1 MDASFDY
8 LNKYL
13 SRLDAYLQRPDV
25 IELSINADGRIW
37 TEVAGQTHMTPVD
50 DAPLTQNEIKDLAH
64 QFANRQQITLNET
77 TPLLSASV
85 DYQDMSLRAQAVIP
99 PASLN
104 GHILSFRVFRPRAGG
119 EPRKFKFLRDIGISL
134 EDERTKTIKNAMREA
149 EGGNEDAFLQMVID
163 NKLNAVISGGT
174 STGKTELGRR
184 LLWMV
189 PDCERILTIEDSA
202 ELLPRQLNVV
212 GLMAEKI
219 ENSNRSAG
227 KLLQAALRLR
237 PDRIILGEVRGQEAA
252 TFVEAINTGHS
263 GSFTTLHADS
273 ARKALDRLALMIL
286 STGTRLEYTD
296 VIRYLKGSIDVIIQT
311 GRSGS
316 DRGIQEVW
324 FPKEDA
330 SA

>member
-1 MDASFDY
+1 
-8 LNKYL
+8 
-13 SRLDAYLQRPDV
+13 
-25 IELSINADGRIW
+25 
-37 TEVAGQTHMTPVD
+37 
-50 DAPLTQNEIKDLAH
+50 
-64 QFANRQQITLNET
+64 
-77 TPLLSASV
+77 
-85 DYQDMSLRAQAVIP
+85 
-99 PASLN
+99 
-104 GHILSFRVFRPRAGG
+104 
-119 EPRKFKFLRDIGISL
+119 
-134 EDERTKTIKNAMREA
+134 
-149 EGGNEDAFLQMVID
+149 
-163 NKLNAVISGGT
+163 
-174 STGKTELGRR
+174 
-184 LLWMV
+184 
-189 PDCERILTIEDSA
+189 
-202 ELLPRQLNVV
+202 
-212 GLMAEKI
+212 MAEKI